1 MSDIKE
7 WKLYEAGKRF
17 NDELDPPYFKTAETN
32 SEFFNGNQWKNL
44 KANGMP
50 TPVFNIVKRCITHFV
65 SVLTSS
71 KLKIQFLPAFD
82 GQYEP
87 TEEEMLQAI
96 MTGQPPLVI
105 NESIIATDEVQIL
118 LDKFKFDNKIR
129 DLLFNA
135 AIMGDGAAHFFFDI
149 NKRPYKGNGNGEVAI
164 EGDIEC
170 ELVDGSNIYFGNSNN
185 PNVSTSI
192 QPWIIVSGRD
202 NVDNLKEEALR
213 YMQEA
218 DEEKASDING
228 IQEDKNNEDM
238 TGNKAEINIS
248 GDKNGKATYIICY
261 KYSKE
266 TRTIHV
272 SKCTEKVYIYEDIDT
287 GMTEYPIAWL
297 NWEKQKNNYH
307 GRAVCTSIIP
317 NQIFIN
323 RMFAMVMYHL
333 MMSAF
338 PKAVYDADKIPQWT
352 NEIGGAIAVNNISPG
367 ENIRGLAGYLEP
379 GNMSN
384 QITGVLEMAIQYTKE
399 TLGINDAMT
408 GDINPENASGRSIVT
423 TIKQSMIP
431 LENIKSNLYDFL
443 EDVGKIL
450 VNLMSAYYGARPVSV
465 KSAEGNQRID
475 YDFSNLNDT
484 YFSTK
489 VEVGPSSYWSE
500 IASMETLDNLYQ
512 RDAISVIEYLETI
525 PNGYIQNKD
534 ELIEKI
540 KNRLMQMEQDGVPPI
555 PGSGAGTSGGSNPVL
570 STNQGS

>member
-1 MSDIKE
+1 MSDLKE
-7 WKLYEAGKRF
+7 WKYYEAGKRF
-17 NDELDPPYFKTAETN
+17 NNELDPPYYKTAETN
-32 SEFFNGNQWKNL
+32 AEFFNGNQWKNL

-71 KLKIQFLPAFD
+71 KLKVQFLPSED
-82 GQYEP
+82 GQYMP
-87 TEEEMLQAI
+87 TQEQLIEAA
-96 MTGQPPLVI
+96 MTGQPPLII
-105 NESIIATDEVQIL
+105 NESEVATDEVTNL
-118 LDKFKFDNKIR
+118 LDKFKFDTRIR

-135 AIMGDGAAHFFFDI
+135 AIMGDAAAHFYFDI
-149 NKRPYKGNGNGEVAI
+149 NKRPFKGNGSFEVNI
-164 EGDIEC
+164 EGEIEC
-170 ELVDGSNIYFGNSNN
+170 ELIDGSNIYFGNANN
-185 PNVSTSI
+185 PTVSTSV

-202 NVDNLKEEALR
+202 TVDNLKEEALR
-213 YMQEA
+213 YLG
-218 DEEKASDING
+218 EEQATG
-228 IQEDKNNEDM
+228 IEEDSNNEDI

-261 KYSKE
+261 KYDKE
-266 TRTIHV
+266 TRTIKV
-272 SKCTEKVYIYEDIDT
+272 SKCTEKTYIYQDIDT
-287 GMTEYPIAWL
+287 GLTEYPIAWL

-338 PKAVYDADKIPQWT
+338 PKAIYDADKIPQWN
-352 NEIGGAIAVNNISPG
+352 NEIGGAIAINNITPG

-408 GDINPENASGRSIVT
+408 GDINPENASGKSIIT
-423 TIKQSMIP
+423 TIKQSLVP
-431 LENIKSNLYDFL
+431 LENIKSNLYEFL

-450 VNLMSAYYGARPVSV
+450 VNIMSAYYGIRPIMI
-465 KSAEGNQRID
+465 KNQMGNQKID

-484 YFSTK
+484 YLNTK

-500 IASMETLDNLYQ
+500 ISSLETLDALYQ
-512 RDAISVIEYLETI
+512 KDAISVIEYLEAI

-540 KNRLMQMEQDGVPPI
+540 KNRLMQMQQDGVPPI
-555 PGSGAGTSGGSNPVL
+555 TGSGSPGGNAPIVKV
-570 STNQGS
+570 NRDN

>member
-1 MSDIKE
+1 MSSIKE
-7 WKLYEAGKRF
+7 WKYYEAGKRF
-17 NDELDPPYFKTAETN
+17 NEELDPPYFKTAETN

-71 KLKIQFLPAFD
+71 KLKIQFLPMQD
-82 GQYEP
+82 GQYQP
-87 TEEEMLQAI
+87 SQEEMMLAEL
-96 MTGQPPLVI
+96 TGQPPLVI
-105 NESIIATDEVQIL
+105 NESDIATEEVNNL
-118 LDKFKFDNKIR
+118 LDKFKFDSKIR
-129 DLLFNA
+129 DVLFNS
-135 AIMGDGAAHFFFDI
+135 AIMGDGAVHFYFDI
-149 NKRPYKGNGNGEVAI
+149 NKRPYKTLGNGEVTA
-164 EGDIEC
+164 EGEIEC
-170 ELVDGSNIYFGNSNN
+170 ELVDGSNIYFGNANN
-185 PNVSTSI
+185 PYISTSI

-202 NVDNLKEEALR
+202 SVTNLKEEALR
-213 YMQEA
+213 YLQSEEEA
-218 DEEKASDING
+218 NNING
-228 IQEDKNNEDM
+228 IEEDKNNEDVVG
-238 TGNKAEINIS
+238 TKAEINIQ

-261 KYSKE
+261 SFNKE

-272 SKCTEKVYIYEDIDT
+272 SKCTEKTYIYKDIDT

-297 NWEKQKNNYH
+297 TWEKQKNNYH

-352 NEIGGAIAVNNISPG
+352 NEVGGAIAVNNISPG
-367 ENIRGLAGYLEP
+367 ENIRSLAGYLEP

-408 GDINPENASGRSIVT
+408 GDINPENASGRSIIT

-450 VNLMSAYYGARPVSV
+450 VNIMGAYYGVRPTMIN
-465 KSAEGNQRID
+465 NQRIE

-484 YFSTK
+484 YFNTK

-500 IASMETLDNLYQ
+500 IASIETLDNLYQ
-512 RDAISVIEYLETI
+512 RDAISVIEYLEAI

-540 KNRLMQMEQDGVPPI
+540 KNRLMQMQMNGIPPI
-555 PGSGAGTSGGSNPVL
+555 PGSGAGTSTGSSPL
-570 STNQGS
+570 ISTNQGNQ